1 MEMSRDNA
9 QKGENLL
16 IWKSHVTMSK
26 TDAYLSNEMQ
36 LKIIL

>member
-1 MEMSRDNA
+1 MEMSCDKV

-16 IWKSHVTMSK
+16 IWKSRVTMIK
-26 TDAYLSNEMQ
+26 RDTYMSNEMQ